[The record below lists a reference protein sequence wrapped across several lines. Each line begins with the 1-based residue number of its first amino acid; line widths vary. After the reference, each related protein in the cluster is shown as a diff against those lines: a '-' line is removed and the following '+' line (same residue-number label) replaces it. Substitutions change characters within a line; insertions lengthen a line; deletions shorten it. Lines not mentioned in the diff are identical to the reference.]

1 MDELEV
7 EDKNARQRLMIV
19 SRNIKCYG
27 EEDIKR
33 AYEEANNIQIKLI
46 LLREKEKQLRQRR
59 DELEIRHRD
68 LVKTAEKLKIRFTS
82 WSSNELFSF

>member
-1 MDELEV
+1 MLDKNVKELSKNFSSKNLTTTVIEQVDELEV

-46 LLREKEKQLRQRR
+46 FY
-59 DELEIRHRD
+59 
-68 LVKTAEKLKIRFTS
+68 VKKKNS
-82 WSSNELFSF
+82 